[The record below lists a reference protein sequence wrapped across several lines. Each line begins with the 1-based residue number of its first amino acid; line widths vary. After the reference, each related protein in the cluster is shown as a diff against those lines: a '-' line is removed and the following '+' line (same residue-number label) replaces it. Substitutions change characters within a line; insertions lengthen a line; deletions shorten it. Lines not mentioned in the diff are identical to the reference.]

1 MGQRSEAYDLSVFEN
16 RSAQSAP
23 RIRVQKGDNNRKLK
37 QKLKQLRVVGVC
49 VVLVSLICGLLYSQA
64 TLTELTTETQR
75 VQRQLSLAHSEHD
88 YLQSVMDSKTGVKN
102 VEEIARSQLG
112 LVKIDKSQITYATLE
127 EESVI
132 TRPRSSWQRKLEELR
147 GSLLS
152 VMDYLNP

>member
-23 RIRVQKGDNNRKLK
+23 RIRVQKGNNN
-37 QKLKQLRVVGVC
+37 QKLKQRLKQLRTVGVC

-64 TLTELTTETQR
+64 TLTELTTELQR
-75 VQRQLSLAHSEHD
+75 TQRQLSMAHSEHD
-88 YLQSVMDSKTGVKN
+88 YLQSVMDGKTGVKN

-132 TRPRSSWQRKLEELR
+132 TLPRSGLRKKLEELQ
-147 GSLLS
+147 GSMLS